1 MRMKTSVAALLALI
15 GASLLVAS
23 AFAGTSGQTAA
34 SKAGA
39 KKGGTLRINVPDT
52 DFEYVDP
59 GLSYDTLGWSMMYA
73 TNMMLANYPEKEG
86 AAGSKLYP
94 EAAEAFPTI
103 SKDGKTYTWTIRSG
117 LKFSDGSAVTAAS
130 FKRAIERNLSPK
142 MAQGS
147 PMGVNIG
154 IDGLI
159 AGGTAYLEGKSES
172 LSGVT
177 AKGQT
182 LTVKLTKADPTFV
195 SMMAMQWYTA
205 VKADTPFTDKGL
217 DTYPSAGPY
226 YIKAR
231 DVGKSLL
238 LVRNPHYKGDR
249 PANPDEIVFTVN
261 VDVNQSLLQVKA
273 GQSDLTLG
281 LPSTSHDALGQ
292 EFGVNKGRY
301 FVGAETC
308 VLYTAI
314 NTSRAPFST
323 LAARK
328 AANWGIDRP
337 ALVRIS
343 GKYAGK
349 RHDQVL
355 VPGVPGFTPFKMYA
369 IKGADVAKA
378 KSVGGSAITGTV
390 TIFHSTSSTAT
401 QRAQV
406 VQYNMKQIGFEVKLK
421 PTPGSVYYKT
431 LGTKGV
437 DMDLAFAGWCADY
450 NDPFDFINVL
460 LDGNTIQESN
470 NVNFAYL
477 NDAGLNAKMKAAANL
492 LGEERYAA
500 YGKLDLE
507 VMRDHAPWAP
517 YMIPNAR
524 YLVSSRATNV
534 IHQPYFTNAVFHA
547 IAVG

>member
-1 MRMKTSVAALLALI
+1 MRMKLSIAGVVAVV

-23 AFAGTSGQTAA
+23 AFAGTSGQAA
-34 SKAGA
+34 SSSGSA

-52 DFEYVDP
+52 DFEFVDP

-103 SKDGKTYTWTIRSG
+103 SKDGKTYTWTIRTG

-130 FKRAIERNLSPK
+130 FKRAIERNLSPE
-142 MAQGS
+142 MGS
-147 PMGVNIG
+147 PMGVNIS
-154 IDGLI
+154 IDKLI
-159 AGGTAYLEGKSES
+159 VGGSAFVDGKSAS
-172 LSGVT
+172 LTGVT

-195 SMMAMQWYTA
+195 SMLAMQWYTA

-217 DTYPSAGPY
+217 DDYPSAGPY
-226 YIKAR
+226 YIKSR
-231 DVGKSLL
+231 DIGKSLL
-238 LVRNPHYKGDR
+238 LVRNPNYKGDR
-249 PANPDEIVFTVN
+249 PANPDQIVFTVN

-281 LPSTSHDALGQ
+281 LPTTSHDELGK

-301 FVGAETC
+301 FVGSETC
-308 VLYTAI
+308 VLYWAL
-314 NTSRAPFST
+314 NTSRAPFSSV
-323 LAARK
+323 AARK
-328 AANWGIDRP
+328 AANWAIDRP
-337 ALVRIS
+337 ALVRLG

-349 RHDQVL
+349 RHDQIL
-355 VPGVPGFTPFKMYA
+355 VPGVPGFAPNRLYA

-378 KSVGGSAITGTV
+378 KSVGGSAIAGTV
-390 TIFHSTSSTAT
+390 KVFHSTSSAAT
-401 QRAQV
+401 QAGQII
-406 VQYNMKQIGFEVKLK
+406 QYNLKQAGFAVELV
-421 PTPGSVYYKT
+421 PTAGSVYYKT

-437 DMDLAFAGWCADY
+437 DMDIARAGWCADY

-460 LDGNTIQESN
+460 LHGGTIQDAN

-477 NDAGLNAKMKAAANL
+477 NDAKLNASMDAAAKL
-492 LGEERYAA
+492 LGDERAAA
-500 YGKLDLE
+500 YSKLDVQ
-507 VMRDHAPWAP
+507 VMRDYAPWTP

-524 YLVSSRATNV
+524 YLVSARATNV